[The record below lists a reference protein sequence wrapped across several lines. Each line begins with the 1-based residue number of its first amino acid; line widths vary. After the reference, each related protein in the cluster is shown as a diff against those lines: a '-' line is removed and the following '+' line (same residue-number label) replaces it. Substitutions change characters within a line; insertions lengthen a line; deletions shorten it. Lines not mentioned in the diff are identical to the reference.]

1 MLLVMFLLFLVQQI
15 CATNE
20 QQNGIDCPTSS
31 CGKIANIS
39 RPFRL
44 KGDPTHCG
52 DSRYELSCENDVTV
66 LYLYGGKYHVQAINY
81 DNFTIRVV
89 DPGVEEGSCSSLPR
103 YFLSQSNFTGVYGE
117 SVGPYRTT
125 QRQFS
130 DPYVKSVLK
139 HIIYMNCS
147 HRVSENYKYVNTSPC
162 VKWQSKGYMYA
173 IAGDLTAADLE
184 VGCRIKLVS
193 PTSWWGLEENKP
205 SYIVMNRALLYGF
218 EISWLP
224 FACAEQ
230 CPNSRYGDCSFDSSS
245 LKFQCSFFCNGIF
258 GLLKIRCGKGIQI
271 QVKIIFLVTRN
282 LIYLL

>member
-44 KGDPTHCG
+44 KGDPKDCG

-66 LYLYGGKYHVQAINY
+66 LYLYGGKYHVEAINY

-103 YFLSQSNFTGVYGE
+103 YFLSQSNFTDAYHGE
-117 SVGPYRTT
+117 AVDPY
-125 QRQFS
+125 QPSQYQFS
-130 DPYVKSVLK
+130 DQFGSYVKSVLK

-173 IAGDLTAADLE
+173 IAGDLTARDFE

-193 PTSWWGLEENKP
+193 PTS
-205 SYIVMNRALLYGF
+205 
-218 EISWLP
+218 
-224 FACAEQ
+224 
-230 CPNSRYGDCSFDSSS
+230 
-245 LKFQCSFFCNGIF
+245 
-258 GLLKIRCGKGIQI
+258 
-271 QVKIIFLVTRN
+271 
-282 LIYLL
+282 